1 MLDYRIQQDDEI
13 QSTNTILDLGCG
25 NGRNSLYLAKKFNS
39 TNVVLVDSDFNML
52 DWAQKLFSN
61 EGPPV
66 KVVNASIE
74 ELGGNQSKFDEAVS
88 SSPFDIIIFSY
99 VIQHIDPVYYPIIFD
114 FCRHISKKYL
124 VIDIFWNPSRLGP
137 GEFTKIGT
145 VNWYG
150 LTYDELV
157 SLVAPRFQ
165 ILDER
170 IHQTDVSFMVNMLMT
185 EGKTSLKSVFDRNYE
200 YNPYIIRV
208 RRSSKIRVRT
218 TKNRIKSIDI
228 RELECIE
235 FLSSY
240 YPTEMDCVKAEFSQW
255 MEESNRIITP
265 ALVAA
270 KVLWLCR
277 INKIPLM
284 LKEISRGFR
293 IRTKNIMHLQ
303 SEIDYI
309 PSIRYSRFYW
319 KAVIAT

>member
-39 TNVVLVDSDFNML
+39 TNVVLVDSDINML
-52 DWAQKLFSN
+52 NWAQKLFSN
-61 EGPPV
+61 EGLPV

-218 TKNRIKSIDI
+218 TKN
-228 RELECIE
+228 IE
-235 FLSSY
+235 SLNVLNSYLHIIQLKWTVLRQSFLNG
-240 YPTEMDCVKAEFSQW
+240 W
-255 MEESNRIITP
+255 
-265 ALVAA
+265 
-270 KVLWLCR
+270 
-277 INKIPLM
+277 
-284 LKEISRGFR
+284 
-293 IRTKNIMHLQ
+293 KNQIG
-303 SEIDYI
+303 
-309 PSIRYSRFYW
+309 
-319 KAVIAT
+319 

>member
-1 MLDYRIQQDDEI
+1 
-13 QSTNTILDLGCG
+13 LGPK
-25 NGRNSLYLAKKFNS
+25 A
-39 TNVVLVDSDFNML
+39 
-52 DWAQKLFSN
+52 FSN
-61 EGPPV
+61 EGLPV